1 MRKLFWIT
9 YILVGILISLK
20 YVGDTTGLLPAIM
33 SLYALIGFEAYVF
46 DREFLKRIRKNNKK
60 SGRKRRK

>member
-1 MRKLFWIT
+1 MRKLFWLT

-20 YVGDTTGLLPAIM
+20 YMSDTTGLLPAIM

-46 DREFLKRIRKNNKK
+46 DNRRLEKEGKNKK
-60 SGRKRRK
+60 KSKKKRRK